1 MDNPQGSKE
10 GRGIGFWVLAFIAFF
25 FFLSSVILTLT
36 LIGSF
41 AAWRVLVPG
50 DRTLKEEYLEETVEG
65 SGEKKIVLIPIQGI
79 IRSESMAFLPDES
92 AVVEVFK
99 KQLEHIKKDARVEA
113 LLLRID
119 SPGGGITASDI
130 IYNEIIKYKEETKKK
145 VVACMGDVAASGGY
159 YISVGADKIVAHPTT
174 VTGSIGVIMP
184 LINVSGLIQRYGI
197 EDKSITSG
205 AMKDIGSPTRPM
217 RPEEE
222 AVLKE
227 IIQEMYNRFVTV
239 ISKGRNMDIEDVKR
253 LADGRIYTAQQA
265 QEKGLVDQVGY
276 ISDAIK
282 LTKELAGLKEARV
295 IKYRKRWQ
303 LSDLFKVVEGR
314 LLPNASP
321 LGWPSM
327 DFPKLMY
334 LWPGFPEKAVSY

>member
-10 GRGIGFWVLAFIAFF
+10 GRGIGFWVLTFIAFF

-227 IIQEMYNRFVTV
+227 IIQEMYNRFVAV
-239 ISKGRNMDIEDVKR
+239 ISRGRNMDIEDVKR

>member
-1 MDNPQGSKE
+1 MDNPQRSKE
-10 GRGIGFWVLAFIAFF
+10 GRGVGFWAMAFLAFF
-25 FFLSSVILTLT
+25 FFLFSVILTLT

-41 AAWRVLVPG
+41 AAWRALVPG
-50 DRTLKEEYLEETVEG
+50 DRVLKEEYLEETVEG
-65 SGEKKIVLIPIQGI
+65 SGEKKIVMIPIQGI

-303 LSDLFKVVEGR
+303 LSDLFKVAGGR
-314 LLPNASP
+314 LLPNVSP

-334 LWPGFPEKAVSY
+334 LWPGFPEKAASY